1 MLVLEYSLAF
11 TTVTTIAGWYEEI
24 FKHSW
29 QKYPMEEDSGV
40 WKWCVSERS
49 DHDRPQRQVEEH
61 LQRKPEVKVK
71 FYLFHQ
77 LHLSIYSGFGYA
89 FQTPFLWKLLV
100 FLLSVLKTQV
110 EGYQITRWNI
120 VILNGYNI
128 QAKLFSAHW
137 VGSPDFV
144 VSSTQMCGEEEVGAP
159 TYHAP
164 RAPNNLSIFT
174 FGWLLLWW

>member
-1 MLVLEYSLAF
+1 
-11 TTVTTIAGWYEEI
+11 
-24 FKHSW
+24 
-29 QKYPMEEDSGV
+29 MEEDSGV

-49 DHDRPQRQVEEH
+49 DHDRPQRQMEEH

-110 EGYQITRWNI
+110 EGNQITRWNI

-128 QAKLFSAHW
+128 QAKLFSAHC

-144 VSSTQMCGEEEVGAP
+144 VSFTQMCGEEELELPPTMPQGHRIISQYSLSDDFFCGDRWISNGAF
-159 TYHAP
+159 
-164 RAPNNLSIFT
+164 I
-174 FGWLLLWW
+174 LLISYLGNSWFNWIQAV